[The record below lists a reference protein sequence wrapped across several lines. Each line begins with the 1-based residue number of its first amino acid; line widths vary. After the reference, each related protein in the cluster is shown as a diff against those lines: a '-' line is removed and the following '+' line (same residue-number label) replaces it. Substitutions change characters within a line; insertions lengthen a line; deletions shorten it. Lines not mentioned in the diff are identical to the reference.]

1 VINLHI
7 GSSSNVH
14 TTSEDAPLSTR
25 VANHYGNC
33 SFSLTDWLSC
43 GAFLR
48 YPDLRIAFSEGQAGW
63 VPYLLSRLDGFWRAG
78 SAVAS
83 FSLPE
88 APSSYLKEHVWFCV
102 FDDPSVLRF
111 LDIIGED
118 NICFE
123 TDYPHPDGS
132 WPHSRQTALQQTG
145 TLTPE
150 QREKILRTNAAQLYR
165 IERVLAPALV

>member
-1 VINLHI
+1 
-7 GSSSNVH
+7 VH
-14 TTSEDAPLSTR
+14 TTSDDAPMSTR
-25 VANHYGNC
+25 VANHFGNC

-48 YPDLRIAFSEGQAGW
+48 HPNLKIAFSEGQAGW
-63 VPYLLSRLDGFWRAG
+63 VPYLLSRLDKFWSAG

-83 FSLPE
+83 FELPE
-88 APSSYLKEHVWFCV
+88 APSTYLRDHVWFCL

-111 LDIIGED
+111 LDVIGED
-118 NICFE
+118 QLCFE

-132 WPHSRQTALQQTG
+132 WPNSRQAAALQTG
-145 TLTPE
+145 PLTAA
-150 QREKILRTNAAQLYR
+150 QREKVLRTNAAQLYR